1 MITRQVVAI
10 DQRINHSANI
20 FGIRF
25 PLQVEPTIYRITE
38 TIATE
43 YDGGY
48 WQFYEL
54 SNGGFYMAPDLDR
67 QFEVVCEN
75 GYEGKLS
82 ADALGIVACLYTYS
96 NLSFGGAKEFAEIC
110 AQHYHWLRD
119 YTLVNTEANAI
130 LGAID

>member
-10 DQRINHSANI
+10 EQRINHTANI

-38 TIATE
+38 TIAKE

-48 WQFYEL
+48 WTFYTL
-54 SNGGFYMAPDLDR
+54 GKGFYMAPATDR
-67 QFEVVCEN
+67 EFQVCCQNGFEGV
-75 GYEGKLS
+75 LS

-96 NLSFGGAKEFAEIC
+96 NLSFGDAKEFAETC
-110 AQHYHWLRD
+110 AQQYHWLRD
-119 YTLVNTEANAI
+119 FMLSHEEAQSI
-130 LGAID
+130 LKAIDR